1 MIPDI
6 VHHNQNVYVKG
17 RPIFD
22 AVRAIDDI
30 LECTVRGKIQGF
42 MVAINFKKHFMLEM
56 LSALY
61 YFHKSSINIEVLDR
75 ETLYHRTCLLSVS
88 KPSPCV
94 EIKASKKFE

>member
-1 MIPDI
+1 M
-6 VHHNQNVYVKG
+6 KG

-22 AVRAIDDI
+22 AVRAIYDI
-30 LECTVRGKIQGF
+30 LEFTVRGKIQGF
-42 MVAINFKKHFMLEM
+42 TVAINCKKAFDSVNRNFMLET
-56 LSALY
+56 LSALC

-88 KPSPCV
+88 KHSPCV